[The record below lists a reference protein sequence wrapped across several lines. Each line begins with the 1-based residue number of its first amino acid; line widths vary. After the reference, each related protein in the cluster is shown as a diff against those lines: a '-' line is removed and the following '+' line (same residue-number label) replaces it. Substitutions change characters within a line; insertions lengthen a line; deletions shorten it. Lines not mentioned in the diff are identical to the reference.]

1 MGFIE
6 LILLAIGLSMDTFA
20 VGITIGLTM
29 KKITIRKALIVG
41 LYFGIFQAGMPVIG
55 YLLAMGFADLMVAY
69 SPWIA
74 FGLLGFLGSKMIVG
88 SFKKDEDLNC
98 DSRDKSTPDEAL
110 LGPKKMLPLAVATSI
125 DALAVGVS
133 FAILRV
139 SIVPAVSLIG
149 AVTLIVSM
157 IGVKVGGLCCLKF
170 KSRAE
175 VLGGIILIGIGLRIL
190 IEHLLF

>member
-6 LILLAIGLSMDTFA
+6 LFLLAIGLSMDTFA

-55 YLLAMGFADLMVAY
+55 YLLAIRFADLMVSY

-74 FGLLGFLGSKMIVG
+74 FALLGFLGGKMIIG
-88 SFKKDEDLNC
+88 SFKKEESSKINL
-98 DSRDKSTPDEAL
+98 KGEGIPYEAL
-110 LGPKKMLPLAVATSI
+110 LGPKEMLPLAVATSI

-133 FAILRV
+133 FAVLQV
-139 SIVPAVSLIG
+139 SIIPAISLIG
-149 AVTLIVSM
+149 IVTFVVSM
-157 IGVKVGGLCCLKF
+157 VGVKIGSLCGVRF
-170 KSRAE
+170 KSKAE
-175 VLGGIILIGIGLRIL
+175 ILGGVILIGIGLRIL
-190 IEHLLF
+190 LEHLLF